1 MHEHR
6 IRQIFPSNGW
16 SYYRHVITQRD
27 CYSMEAITNGLRG
40 MSSSFVH
47 SGLHRTRKKNRKIER
62 RKKEEAGRRQTR
74 PSEITMNTGRCFL
87 VQWPSLCRRFYYVH
101 AKLHWKWSDARD
113 WSSVISFEADFHR
126 IKRSRSNVCQLRF
139 RGKLQRAQQG
149 ALVGV
154 TLLLYDGRAEIRST
168 RCRYA

>member
-27 CYSMEAITNGLRG
+27 CYSMEVTTNGLRG

-62 RKKEEAGRRQTR
+62 RKKRGSREKANPPERNYDEYR
-74 PSEITMNTGRCFL
+74 SLFSSTMA
-87 VQWPSLCRRFYYVH
+87 VVMSP
-101 AKLHWKWSDARD
+101 
-113 WSSVISFEADFHR
+113 
-126 IKRSRSNVCQLRF
+126 
-139 RGKLQRAQQG
+139 
-149 ALVGV
+149 
-154 TLLLYDGRAEIRST
+154 LLLRSCETALEMKRRT
-168 RCRYA
+168 RLVVRNIVRG